1 MGKDNNHDIYIG
13 LTEEE
18 IEVLEKYKK
27 KKKKWIVG
35 GIIFVAVLLVI
46 IVLYLFFKSESMSGQ
61 ISEFDKAVNDK
72 DYNKLTEIV
81 GSGEKSI
88 SVADAKHF
96 VEYVNEP
103 QNKERYNKEIK
114 KMINDLENNKS
125 YDSKVGR
132 ITDKNDN
139 TVIDVSKNGN
149 RFFFLNDL
157 AFVPNFYN
165 VYIKEGNNTA
175 SYEFKNN
182 GKQSEVVSNANSKTD
197 LGQFFVGKYELEVTK
212 SFKDKPLS
220 GSVDGMLSIDTD
232 KAGSGRKLEA
242 EEEDIPQVWFIVKLK
257 NNVDLDKDYKLL
269 IDGEE
274 VDLEKGKVY
283 GKYPA
288 NSVITISAKGRA
300 NNSSL
305 ETKEVELEANE
316 ENKPQTVELVF
327 RDSDIEKHKK
337 INKEIEIEAEKF
349 MKDYTKKLNTGYEV
363 SDFSALQYYFEDKN
377 SDVAQHIKMQVES
390 KKKSEFSNPQVKS
403 YERNDTEI
411 KLVLSKKDEKGN
423 IINSKYELV
432 YDYQEKD
439 FKIKGYTDI

>member
-149 RFFFLNDL
+149 RFLFLNDL

-242 EEEDIPQVWFIVKLK
+242 EEDIPQVWFIVKLK

>member
-1 MGKDNNHDIYIG
+1 MIYIG

-242 EEEDIPQVWFIVKLK
+242 EEDIPQVWFIVKLK

>member
-149 RFFFLNDL
+149 RFLFLNDL

-242 EEEDIPQVWFIVKLK
+242 EEDIPQVWFIVKLK

-432 YDYQEKD
+432 YDHQEKD

>member
-242 EEEDIPQVWFIVKLK
+242 EEDIPQVWFIVKLK

-377 SDVAQHIKMQVES
+377 SDVAQHIEMQVES

>member
-242 EEEDIPQVWFIVKLK
+242 EEDIPQVWFIVKLK

-337 INKEIEIEAEKF
+337 INKEIEAEKF

>member
-1 MGKDNNHDIYIG
+1 MEKDNNHDIYIG

-242 EEEDIPQVWFIVKLK
+242 EEDIPQVWFIVKLK

>member
-242 EEEDIPQVWFIVKLK
+242 EEDIPQVWFIVKLK

-390 KKKSEFSNPQVKS
+390 KKKSEFSNPQVES

>member
-1 MGKDNNHDIYIG
+1 MVKLVS
-13 LTEEE
+13 LT
-18 IEVLEKYKK
+18 K
-27 KKKKWIVG
+27 
-35 GIIFVAVLLVI
+35 
-46 IVLYLFFKSESMSGQ
+46 Q
-61 ISEFDKAVNDK
+61 VNDK

-197 LGQFFVGKYELEVTK
+197 W
-212 SFKDKPLS
+212 
-220 GSVDGMLSIDTD
+220 
-232 KAGSGRKLEA
+232 A
-242 EEEDIPQVWFIVKLK
+242 
-257 NNVDLDKDYKLL
+257 
-269 IDGEE
+269 
-274 VDLEKGKVY
+274 
-283 GKYPA
+283 
-288 NSVITISAKGRA
+288 
-300 NNSSL
+300 
-305 ETKEVELEANE
+305 
-316 ENKPQTVELVF
+316 VF
-327 RDSDIEKHKK
+327 CR
-337 INKEIEIEAEKF
+337 
-349 MKDYTKKLNTGYEV
+349 
-363 SDFSALQYYFEDKN
+363 
-377 SDVAQHIKMQVES
+377 
-390 KKKSEFSNPQVKS
+390 
-403 YERNDTEI
+403 
-411 KLVLSKKDEKGN
+411 
-423 IINSKYELV
+423 
-432 YDYQEKD
+432 
-439 FKIKGYTDI
+439 

>member
-242 EEEDIPQVWFIVKLK
+242 EEDIPQVWFIVKLK

>member
-242 EEEDIPQVWFIVKLK
+242 EEDIPQVWFIVKLK

-377 SDVAQHIKMQVES
+377 SDVAQHIKRQVES
-390 KKKSEFSNPQVKS
+390 RKKANFSNPQVKS

-423 IINSKYELV
+423 MINSKYELV
-432 YDYQEKD
+432 YDYQEKN
-439 FKIKGYTDI
+439 FKIKNYADI

>member
-197 LGQFFVGKYELEVTK
+197 LGKFFVGKYELEVTK

-242 EEEDIPQVWFIVKLK
+242 EEDIPQVWFIVKLK

>member
-165 VYIKEGNNTA
+165 VYIKEANNTA
-175 SYEFKNN
+175 SYEFENN

-242 EEEDIPQVWFIVKLK
+242 EEDIPQVWFIVKLK

-327 RDSDIEKHKK
+327 RDSDIEKQKK

-390 KKKSEFSNPQVKS
+390 KKKLEFSNPQVKS

-423 IINSKYELV
+423 IINSKYDLV

>member
-242 EEEDIPQVWFIVKLK
+242 EEDIPQVWFIVKLK

-327 RDSDIEKHKK
+327 RDSDIEKNKK

>member
-242 EEEDIPQVWFIVKLK
+242 EEDIPQVWFIVKLK

-283 GKYPA
+283 GKYPV

>member
-1 MGKDNNHDIYIG
+1 M
-13 LTEEE
+13 
-18 IEVLEKYKK
+18 
-27 KKKKWIVG
+27 
-35 GIIFVAVLLVI
+35 
-46 IVLYLFFKSESMSGQ
+46 
-61 ISEFDKAVNDK
+61 
-72 DYNKLTEIV
+72 
-81 GSGEKSI
+81 
-88 SVADAKHF
+88 
-96 VEYVNEP
+96 
-103 QNKERYNKEIK
+103 
-114 KMINDLENNKS
+114 
-125 YDSKVGR
+125 
-132 ITDKNDN
+132 
-139 TVIDVSKNGN
+139 
-149 RFFFLNDL
+149 
-157 AFVPNFYN
+157 
-165 VYIKEGNNTA
+165 
-175 SYEFKNN
+175 
-182 GKQSEVVSNANSKTD
+182 
-197 LGQFFVGKYELEVTK
+197 
-212 SFKDKPLS
+212 
-220 GSVDGMLSIDTD
+220 
-232 KAGSGRKLEA
+232 
-242 EEEDIPQVWFIVKLK
+242 KLK

>member
-197 LGQFFVGKYELEVTK
+197 LGQFFAGKYELEVTK

-242 EEEDIPQVWFIVKLK
+242 EEDIPQVWFIVKLK

>member
-242 EEEDIPQVWFIVKLK
+242 GEDIPQVWFIVKLK

>member
-242 EEEDIPQVWFIVKLK
+242 EEDIPQVWFIVELK

>member
-81 GSGEKSI
+81 WSGEKSI

-242 EEEDIPQVWFIVKLK
+242 EEDIPQVWFIVKLK

>member
-242 EEEDIPQVWFIVKLK
+242 EEDIPQVWFIVKLK

-305 ETKEVELEANE
+305 ETKEVGLEANE